1 MGSTPETQ
9 MTPTQVSD
17 EEANLFAM
25 QLASASVLPMVL
37 KAAIELDLLEIMAK
51 AGPGAFVSPADLS
64 SQLPTKNPDAPVM
77 LDRMLRV
84 LASYSI
90 LTYSLRTLPDG
101 KVERLYGLG
110 ATLASSGV
118 GTTLQNNPLNDT
130 QLLVSKPTPFDANQ
144 RYSRLHRDGLVS
156 RREKSMTH

>member
-1 MGSTPETQ
+1 MGSTGETQ

-37 KAAIELDLLEIMAK
+37 KTALDLDLLEIMAK
-51 AGPGAFVSPADLS
+51 AGPGAYLSPSDVA

-77 LDRMLRV
+77 LDRVLRL

-90 LTYSLRTLPDG
+90 LTYSLRNLPDG

-110 ATLASSGV
+110 PVCKFLTKNEDGV
-118 GTTLQNNPLNDT
+118 SIGSLCLM
-130 QLLVSKPTPFDANQ
+130 NQ
-144 RYSRLHRDGLVS
+144 DKVLMESW
-156 RREKSMTH
+156 

>member
-1 MGSTPETQ
+1 MGSTVETQ

-51 AGPGAFVSPADLS
+51 AGPGVFLSPTDIA

-77 LDRMLRV
+77 LDRMLRL

-90 LTYSLRTLPDG
+90 LTYSLRTLADG

-110 ATLASSGV
+110 PVCKFLTKNEDGV
-118 GTTLQNNPLNDT
+118 SIAPLCLMNQDKV
-130 QLLVSKPTPFDANQ
+130 LVESW
-144 RYSRLHRDGLVS
+144 
-156 RREKSMTH
+156 